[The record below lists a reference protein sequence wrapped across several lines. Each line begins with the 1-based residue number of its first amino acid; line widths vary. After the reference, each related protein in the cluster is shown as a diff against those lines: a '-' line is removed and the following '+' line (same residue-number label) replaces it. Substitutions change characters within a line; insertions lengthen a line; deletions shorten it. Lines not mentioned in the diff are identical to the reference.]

1 MQPMTVTTWNTDEV
15 AADEAFSQASVI
27 VDSFVADDMVGC
39 VFFFWKPKYY
49 VLWVQNKLREML
61 WICALYLQLF

>member
-15 AADEAFSQASVI
+15 AADEAFSQVSVI

-39 VFFFWKPKYY
+39 VCFFSWKPKYY

-61 WICALYLQLF
+61 WICALQLF